1 MFIVVPN
8 EPDVVTVP
16 GPRSAATFAI
26 VDPGG
31 YVSVSAVVLVLL
43 ETQLSTFAA
52 VIFAGLNQAPL
63 VCVVPFVLYVE
74 YGD

>member
-1 MFIVVPN
+1 MVIVVPN
-8 EPDVVTVP
+8 EPDAVTVP

-31 YVSVSAVVLVLL
+31 YVFVSAVVVVLFV
-43 ETQLSTFAA
+43 TQLSTFAA
-52 VIFAGLNQAPL
+52 VIFAGLNQEPL
-63 VCVVPFVLYVE
+63 ACVVPTVLYVE